1 MDDLPWR
8 AAYLIQAV
16 RNLSRAYAHETK
28 HWQIV
33 FVKTVRLGAEKCLP
47 LTLSQAEKTFT

>member
-1 MDDLPWR
+1 MVLVRFGMDDLPWR

-28 HWQIV
+28 H
-33 FVKTVRLGAEKCLP
+33 
-47 LTLSQAEKTFT
+47 